1 MDIEKDYNNIE
12 ILPSEDGRYYLE
24 YRLYTYGS
32 EPQYHVSQDTLTFR
46 CIQNPQ
52 TQMNVAGF
60 HGMEHKRPFPLQQEN
75 KLLVHEVY
83 DTICL

>member
-1 MDIEKDYNNIE
+1 MYIPKFYERPDKGD
-12 ILPSEDGRYYLE
+12 
-24 YRLYTYGS
+24 
-32 EPQYHVSQDTLTFR
+32 VTFR

-83 DTICL
+83 GTICL

>member
-60 HGMEHKRPFPLQQEN
+60 HGMEHKRHPRAGRCESLRAKSHHPME
-75 KLLVHEVY
+75 
-83 DTICL
+83 T